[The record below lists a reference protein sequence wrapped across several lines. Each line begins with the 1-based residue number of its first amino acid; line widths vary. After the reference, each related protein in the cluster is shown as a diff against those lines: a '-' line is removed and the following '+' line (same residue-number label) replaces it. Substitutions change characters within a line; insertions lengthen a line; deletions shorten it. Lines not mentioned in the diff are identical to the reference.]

1 MSSASESTIQALEFI
16 VKPLPVG
23 TNLAL
28 LHVLWALLS
37 CAFLPSRGAV
47 FPALLCLGS
56 CAAQVRRSSQAV
68 RDGAWT
74 SDALIMRWRT
84 WQVAHSAWRP
94 DQFDGYRPIAVDI
107 TAFWA
112 AAVAELVWQV
122 LQSPGESGRQSHR
135 LCPGG

>member
-37 CAFLPSRGAV
+37 GAFPSSRGTM
-47 FPALLCLGS
+47 FPVLWRLGLC
-56 CAAQVRRSSQAV
+56 ATQVRRSSQAV
-68 RDGAWT
+68 RDGAWA
-74 SDALIMRWRT
+74 SAELITRWRA

-94 DQFDGYRPIAVDI
+94 DQFEGYRLVAVNI
-107 TAFWA
+107 TASWRPQ
-112 AAVAELVWQV
+112 L
-122 LQSPGESGRQSHR
+122 
-135 LCPGG
+135 